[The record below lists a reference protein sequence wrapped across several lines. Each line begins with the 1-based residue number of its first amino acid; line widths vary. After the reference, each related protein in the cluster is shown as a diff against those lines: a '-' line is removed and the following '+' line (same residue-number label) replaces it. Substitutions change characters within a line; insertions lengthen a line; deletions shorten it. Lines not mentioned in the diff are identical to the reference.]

1 MMPNPDPPWDIRR
14 EGRAW
19 RAEAFERYQMTPE
32 KFEMIDG
39 KLFWSDEERLTMLAL
54 MLENV
59 GIDAALR
66 LGDRRLWREALD
78 ALDRQDAV

>member
-1 MMPNPDPPWDIRR
+1 MSEPQWDIRR

-19 RAEAFERYQMTPE
+19 SDEGYERFALTPE

-39 KLFWSDEERLTMLAL
+39 KLFWSDEERVTLLAML
-54 MLENV
+54 LENV

-66 LGDRRLWREALD
+66 LAP
-78 ALDRQDAV
+78 LDRWRAALEAAEGR